1 MDTALY
7 NNLFKEV
14 SKREEVSFMDYSEA
28 FPTSQQVQAFLDGTT
43 WVGDFLQDVYYIQRR
58 VPAKLFG
65 HWAGKCP
72 LNVRNAKK
80 DKPKHQGRVKPS
92 PQTHPCS
99 VCHELEKVVRSAA
112 NIQQLRQNRPKGARV
127 KNEIINKLETDLR
140 ILSLKRSVVCG
151 KHSKKVHPE
160 AQLQTQNMNMMGDDP
175 EDQAEAA
182 WSQENA
188 WLGRLEQ
195 IWSDPG
201 VDHYSRVSA
210 WSSWVRLLVEFKR
223 PEEWLYSA
231 AQGA

>member
-1 MDTALY
+1 MSDMRRFRGSGKNIMTRHLESGSGRFTCAGGLARLDMDTALY

-14 SKREEVSFMDYSEA
+14 SKREERRF
-28 FPTSQQVQAFLDGTT
+28 QQVNVGCGADDSLHKMGQLNFTTTSKKARQGTHVQLT
-43 WVGDFLQDVYYIQRR
+43 AVEQDDLTR
-58 VPAKLFG
+58 VFAHTLCPLPSTFG

-99 VCHELEKVVRSAA
+99 VCHELEKVV
-112 NIQQLRQNRPKGARV
+112 
-127 KNEIINKLETDLR
+127 
-140 ILSLKRSVVCG
+140 
-151 KHSKKVHPE
+151 HPE

-188 WLGRLEQ
+188 WLG
-195 IWSDPG
+195 
-201 VDHYSRVSA
+201 
-210 WSSWVRLLVEFKR
+210 